1 MVNFQGLDFILLG
14 AMDRQLFLLDEELAD
29 GRMTPFD
36 DARQR
41 HREELDNTSTDED
54 ETEDVEGNSLNR
66 LLGHSVEDIDDN
78 RCCDVLCFYS
88 GPFYGGIK
96 INMIHVLCILRHSF
110 GTKA

>member
-14 AMDRQLFLLDEELAD
+14 TMDSQLFLSDEELAD

-41 HREELDNTSTDED
+41 HREELDITSSEEG

-66 LLGHSVEDIDDN
+66 LLGHSME
-78 RCCDVLCFYS
+78 
-88 GPFYGGIK
+88 
-96 INMIHVLCILRHSF
+96 
-110 GTKA
+110 